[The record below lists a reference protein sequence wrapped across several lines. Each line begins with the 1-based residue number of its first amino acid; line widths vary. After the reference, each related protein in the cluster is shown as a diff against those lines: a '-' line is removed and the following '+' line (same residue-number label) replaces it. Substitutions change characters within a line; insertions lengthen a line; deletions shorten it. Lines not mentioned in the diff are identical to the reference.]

1 MMMLTTSSYAKD
13 AIKNEWLGNKI
24 GMADNV
30 PEPFVPLEVSNKSIR
45 LWKKEFLLSSETYL
59 FDNIN
64 ILGKEFL
71 SGPIEVKLYNKKR
84 LIPLKSTETWGK
96 KTPTVVQIVKR
107 AFYEDFV
114 LENIIQIEFDGFVS
128 VSTKISSKE
137 QIELTGLFI
146 EVPIKKSLATLYSH
160 YFLDMPLEVRKAFGG
175 DKDFRGSLM
184 PDRDTVFEFS
194 PIVWIGNEDMGLSWF
209 TETDA
214 GWNLE
219 DKKKAIE
226 ILAGKEKVTL
236 KIHFID
242 RPISLKRHVS
252 FSWGL
257 MPTPVK
263 PFPDLKNY
271 IQLYTAQEDSAEHII
286 NKWLFPIDK
295 EYSKLDEAAKTGL
308 KSILIHQ
315 LWNEFPGY
323 PGTFDEKKKALLKKV
338 VNEAHK
344 RGLKVILYIGKDMP
358 VDSPEG
364 KKMMKSFIK
373 EPSHIRK
380 RKALRK
386 YKSFTT
392 DANRFYNDFL
402 IYKVKILIDEFNID
416 GIMLDGH
423 NMVVPCIN
431 QRHGH
436 GTKINGT
443 VIPVYPISETRELM
457 KRLYWLF
464 HVYKQNGII
473 IAHAETPFLPSLSFA
488 DLRWV
493 GEGLVWRW
501 RNKYSASENKPITQ
515 LLPLEEFRGIY
526 AGYNLGIPLIFLAKP
541 KVGPMIAKDRISSI
555 SLIHG
560 VLPRFQY
567 PPLTCPEKCD
577 DQDKIIWEIYRN
589 WLDMSE
595 NGKWEFYPYW
605 NNKGP
610 LKMLAPNNNAK
621 LSYHYNDKKDEAVL
635 YISNFDLKDTRA
647 VVSVNG
653 KDGDN
658 WICSPITDT
667 LCKINKNQL
676 EVALKA
682 MGYGVIKI
690 RKAAKLP

>member
-1 MMMLTTSSYAKD
+1 MMLTTSSYAKD

-24 GMADNV
+24 GITDDV
-30 PEPFVPLEVSNKSIR
+30 PEPFAPIEISNKSIR
-45 LWKKEFLLSSETYL
+45 LWKKEFLLSARASI

-64 ILGKEFL
+64 ILNKQFL
-71 SGPIEVKLYNKKR
+71 SGPVEVKPYNKNI
-84 LIPLKSTETWGK
+84 LTPLRSSETWRKNSLSSFHFIK
-96 KTPTVVQIVKR
+96 KT
-107 AFYEDFV
+107 FYEGFI
-114 LENIIQIEFDGFVS
+114 LENTVKVEYDGFVS
-128 VSTKISSKE
+128 VTTNIIPEK
-137 QIELTGLFI
+137 QIELTHLSI
-146 EVPIKKSLATLYSH
+146 EIPIKKSFATLYSH

-242 RPISLKRHVS
+242 RPISLKRPVS

-271 IQLYTAQEDSAEHII
+271 IQLYTAQEDSAEQII

-501 RNKYSASENKPITQ
+501 RNQYSASENKPITQ

-560 VLPRFQY
+560 VLPRFQH